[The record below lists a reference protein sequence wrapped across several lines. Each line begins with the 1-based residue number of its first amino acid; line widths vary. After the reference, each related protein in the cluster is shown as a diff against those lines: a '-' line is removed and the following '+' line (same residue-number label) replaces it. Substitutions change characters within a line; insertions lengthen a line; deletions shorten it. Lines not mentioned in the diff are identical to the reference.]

1 MAVRNPFRKYRNK
14 YVDRLLIATAV
25 ALALISYIMAV
36 YGYKL
41 PLIFPEWGLALI
53 LSTILAGF
61 VILYLAFAIMYYAF
75 NAVYFWRLEKLYEKN
90 PRLAVKYFMTDYMS
104 PEAKLARKALRLFGL
119 S

>member
-1 MAVRNPFRKYRNK
+1 MRANPFRKYRNK
-14 YVDRLLIATAV
+14 YVGRLLITSAV
-25 ALALISYIMAV
+25 ALTLFSYIMAV

-41 PLIFPEWGLALI
+41 PLIFPEWALGII

-61 VILYLAFAIMYYAF
+61 VILYLTFAIFYYAL
-75 NAVYFWRLEKLYEKN
+75 NAMYFWRLERFFERN
-90 PRLAVKYFMTDYMS
+90 PRLAVWYFFNDYMS